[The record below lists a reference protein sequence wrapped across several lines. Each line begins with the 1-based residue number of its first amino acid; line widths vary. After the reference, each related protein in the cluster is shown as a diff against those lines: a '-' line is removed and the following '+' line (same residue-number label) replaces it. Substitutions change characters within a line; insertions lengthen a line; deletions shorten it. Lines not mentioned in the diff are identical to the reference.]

1 MDARLRDAKHET
13 GLVPRPAVPCPAVP
27 CPAVPCPAVPCPAVS
42 CQKTTT
48 MIKSI
53 NFVEIFSSFI
63 VMAAIID
70 ILGSIPIL
78 MNIKEQHK
86 SIKAGQ
92 ACLTALGLFLAFF
105 FAGDALLRLFGIDA
119 ASFAVAGSF
128 VLFILAVEMILGREI
143 IKNEGGTGGASI
155 VPIAFPLIA
164 GPGALTALLSLRADY
179 AIINILIGL
188 ILNIILDYIVIRQ
201 LDNIQKLLGNN
212 LIFILRKFFGVILL
226 AIAVNMFV
234 NNISVIIASVP
245 K

>member
-1 MDARLRDAKHET
+1 MGT
-13 GLVPRPAVPCPAVP
+13 F
-27 CPAVPCPAVPCPAVS
+27 
-42 CQKTTT
+42 
-48 MIKSI
+48 
-53 NFVEIFSSFI
+53 NFIEIFSSFI

-70 ILGSIPIL
+70 IFGSIPIFL
-78 MNIKEQHK
+78 SLKENRQ

-119 ASFAVAGSF
+119 ASFAVAGAF

-143 IKNEGGTGGASI
+143 IKNEDIGSGASI
-155 VPIAFPLIA
+155 VPVAFPLIA
-164 GPGALTALLSLRADY
+164 GPGALTGLLSLRADY
-179 AIINILIGL
+179 AIVNILIAL
-188 ILNIILDYIVIRQ
+188 LLNIVLDYVVIRY
-201 LDNIQKLLGNN
+201 LDRIQRLLGPN

-234 NNISVIIASVP
+234 NNISVIIAQV

>member
-1 MDARLRDAKHET
+1 MF
-13 GLVPRPAVPCPAVP
+13 
-27 CPAVPCPAVPCPAVS
+27 S
-42 CQKTTT
+42 N
-48 MIKSI
+48 I

-70 ILGSIPIL
+70 ILGSIPIFVS
-78 MNIKEQHK
+78 MKQQNKT
-86 SIKAGQ
+86 IKAGQ

-143 IKNEGGTGGASI
+143 IKNEGGTSGASI

-188 ILNIILDYIVIRQ
+188 ILNILLDYIVISQ
-201 LDNIQKLLGNN
+201 LERIQKLMGNN
-212 LIFILRKFFGVILL
+212 PIFILRKFFGVILL

>member
-1 MDARLRDAKHET
+1 MFGAFNLIE
-13 GLVPRPAVPCPAVP
+13 V
-27 CPAVPCPAVPCPAVS
+27 
-42 CQKTTT
+42 
-48 MIKSI
+48 
-53 NFVEIFSSFI
+53 FSSFI

-70 ILGSIPIL
+70 IFGSIPIF
-78 MNIKEQHK
+78 MGMKEQNK
-86 SIKAGQ
+86 TIKAGQ

-105 FAGDALLRLFGIDA
+105 FAGDALLKLFGIDKE
-119 ASFAVAGSF
+119 SFAVAGAF

-143 IKNEGGTGGASI
+143 IKNEGGKSGASI

-179 AIINILIGL
+179 AVINILIGL
-188 ILNIILDYIVIRQ
+188 LLNILLDYIVIRS
-201 LDNIQKLLGNN
+201 LDKIQRIMGEN

-234 NNISVIIASVP
+234 NNILAIIARVP

>member
-1 MDARLRDAKHET
+1 MF
-13 GLVPRPAVPCPAVP
+13 G
-27 CPAVPCPAVPCPAVS
+27 
-42 CQKTTT
+42 
-48 MIKSI
+48 SI

-70 ILGSIPIL
+70 IFGSIPIF
-78 MNIKEQHK
+78 MSMKEQNK
-86 SIKAGQ
+86 TIKAGQ
-92 ACLTALGLFLAFF
+92 ACLTALALFLAFF
-105 FAGDALLRLFGIDA
+105 FAGDALLRLFSIDA

-143 IKNEGGTGGASI
+143 IKNEGGKGGASI

-179 AIINILIGL
+179 AVINILIAL
-188 ILNIILDYIVIRQ
+188 LLNIALDYVVIRS
-201 LDNIQKLLGNN
+201 LDKIQRILGEN
-212 LIFILRKFFGVILL
+212 LIFIIRKFFGVILL

-234 NNISVIIASVP
+234 NNILTIIANVP

>member
-1 MDARLRDAKHET
+1 MFGAFNLIE
-13 GLVPRPAVPCPAVP
+13 V
-27 CPAVPCPAVPCPAVS
+27 
-42 CQKTTT
+42 
-48 MIKSI
+48 
-53 NFVEIFSSFI
+53 FSSFI

-70 ILGSIPIL
+70 IFGSIPIF
-78 MNIKEQHK
+78 MGMKEQNK
-86 SIKAGQ
+86 TIKAGQ

-105 FAGDALLRLFGIDA
+105 FAGDALLKLFGIDKE
-119 ASFAVAGSF
+119 SFAVAGAF

-143 IKNEGGTGGASI
+143 IKNEGGKSGASI

-179 AIINILIGL
+179 AVVNILIGL
-188 ILNIILDYIVIRQ
+188 LLNILLDYIVIRS
-201 LDNIQKLLGNN
+201 LDKIQRIMGEN

-234 NNISVIIASVP
+234 NNILAIIASVP

>member
-1 MDARLRDAKHET
+1 MSH
-13 GLVPRPAVPCPAVP
+13 VPQSRVPQSRVP
-27 CPAVPCPAVPCPAVS
+27 QSRVK
-42 CQKTTT
+42 KTTT

>member
-1 MDARLRDAKHET
+1 
-13 GLVPRPAVPCPAVP
+13 
-27 CPAVPCPAVPCPAVS
+27 
-42 CQKTTT
+42 
-48 MIKSI
+48 
-53 NFVEIFSSFI
+53 
-63 VMAAIID
+63 MAAIID
-70 ILGSIPIL
+70 ILGSIPIM